1 MGNRFPMDEGFYARR
16 PKQRDLRMHITAAL
30 TILRASDSARP
41 LSGTEYIA
49 TADVLP
55 VEDCVVD
62 AFVHVR
68 ANGKP
73 RALIVSALLHAAP

>member
-1 MGNRFPMDEGFYARR
+1 MGNRFRMDNRSYARR
-16 PKQRDLRMHITAAL
+16 PKHRDLRMHIPAAM
-30 TILRASDSARP
+30 TILRASDWNTT

-49 TADVLP
+49 TAHVLP

-68 ANGKP
+68 ATGKP
-73 RALIVSALLHAAP
+73 RALIVSALPHAAP

>member
-1 MGNRFPMDEGFYARR
+1 MGNGFPMDIGSYARR
-16 PKQRDLRMHITAAL
+16 PMQRDLRMHIPAAL
-30 TILRASDSARP
+30 TILRASDRNTP

-68 ANGKP
+68 ATGKP